1 MLQTIHDKLKGWLA
15 GVVLGIIGLVFVFWG
30 INWTMTA
37 PSYAAK
43 VNGTEVSVN
52 DVRQSYQQQLAQ
64 AERQAN
70 GSLNDAQRS
79 DIKKRVLDEY
89 VNSEALVTHADAL
102 GYRVSDAD
110 LLKAMGQVPAFQVDG
125 KVDYAHAVALLRA
138 QGRSPL
144 EIESYFKRDAK
155 LQQLDTA
162 LNLSSFATP
171 TEVKQIR
178 ALTKQQ
184 RELAWFTYSAQMF
197 ASRATPDDAALKT
210 YYEAHKFEYMT
221 PETVDL
227 RYVEI
232 SLSQLASKVSVDD
245 AQLKTYYE
253 EQKVKTPER
262 FTQSEQRRVS
272 HILLPVANPS
282 DDTAVKTKAEGILK
296 RAQAGEDF
304 AKLAKEF
311 SQDPGSAAQG
321 GDLGWSERKVWVT
334 PFADA
339 AYSMKVDEI
348 RGPVKTQFGYHIL
361 KLVGIQ
367 PASVKTFEQSKADLE
382 TEYRRNEAEKLFN
395 NAQDELADAAL
406 QNATDI
412 DVVARKAG
420 LTVEEVPVFS
430 RIDGGG
436 ALGKVPAVIEAAFSQ
451 DVLDGRL
458 SPIVE
463 VEKGRG
469 VVLRATD
476 HKLPQQKPLDQVRD
490 LVVSAW
496 KKQRGVELAA
506 AAAADAVKRLTA
518 GESWDAVAKSTGA
531 ISGPAAA
538 AADKAATGATA
549 TATAKAAVGATAAAG
564 AAATAQW
571 LAPKFVSRAD
581 QDVPME
587 VRTTAFSEP
596 KPAGKP
602 IYSDAQLENGDAAV
616 IALSAV
622 REAPDDPKAGDQ
634 NMRRQIAAQIASTE
648 AQSYA
653 AGARADAK
661 VLLNPQAIE

>member
-1 MLQTIHDKLKGWLA
+1 MLQSIHDKLKGWLA

-30 INWTMTA
+30 INWTLTA

-43 VNGTEVSVN
+43 VNGTEVSAN

-70 GSLNDAQRS
+70 GLLNDAQRS

-102 GYRVSDAD
+102 GYRVSDAEV
-110 LLKAMGQVPAFQVDG
+110 LEALCRMPAFQVDG
-125 KVDYAHAVALLRA
+125 KCDYGHAVALLRA

-144 EIESYFKRDAK
+144 EIESYFKRDVK

-184 RELAWFTYSAQMF
+184 RELAWFTYSAEKF
-197 ASRATPDDAALKT
+197 AGQATPDEAALKA
-210 YYEAHKFEYMT
+210 YYEAHKAEYMT

-227 RYVEI
+227 RYVQI

-245 AQLKTYYE
+245 AQLKAYYE

-262 FTQSEQRRVS
+262 FSQLEQRRVS
-272 HILLPVANPS
+272 HILLPVAGPG
-282 DDTAVKTKAEGILK
+282 DDAAVKAKADGILK

-321 GDLGWSERKVWVT
+321 GDLGFSERKVWVT

-339 AYSMKVDEI
+339 AYGMKVDEI
-348 RGPVKTQFGYHIL
+348 TGPVKTQFGYHIL
-361 KLVGIQ
+361 KLTGIQ
-367 PASVKTFEQSKADLE
+367 PATVKTFEQSKAELE

-436 ALGKVPAVIEAAFSQ
+436 ALGKVSAVIDAAFSQ
-451 DVLDGRL
+451 DVIDGRL

-476 HKLPQQKPLDQVRD
+476 HKLPQQKPLDEVRD
-490 LVVSAW
+490 LLVSAW

-506 AAAADAVKRLTA
+506 MAAADAVKRLSG
-518 GESWDAVAKSTGA
+518 GESWDAVAKSAGA
-531 ISGPAAA
+531 TAAPTP
-538 AADKAATGATA
+538 AATGKPGASA
-549 TATAKAAVGATAAAG
+549 AAGASAKPAAAG
-564 AAATAQW
+564 AAAAAGTQ
-571 LAPKFVSRAD
+571 LQPPKFVSRSD

-587 VRTTAFSEP
+587 VRTTAFGEP

-602 IYSDAQLENGDAAV
+602 IFTETQLANGDAAV

-622 REAPDDPKAGDQ
+622 REAPDDQKTNDA
-634 NMRRQIAAQIASTE
+634 NLRRQIAAQIASTE

-661 VLLNPQAIE
+661 VTLNPQAIE

>member
-1 MLQTIHDKLKGWLA
+1 MLQSIHDKLKGWLA
-15 GVVLGIIGLVFVFWG
+15 GVVLGAIGLVFVFWG

-37 PSYAAK
+37 PNYAAK
-43 VNGTEVSVN
+43 VNGSEVSVN
-52 DVRQSYQQQLAQ
+52 EVRQAYQRELAQ
-64 AERQAN
+64 AQRQAN
-70 GSLNDAQRS
+70 GSVSEAQRNQ
-79 DIKKRVLDEY
+79 IKMRVLDQY
-89 VNSEALVTHADAL
+89 VSGEALVTRADAL
-102 GYRVSDAD
+102 GYRVSDQE
-110 LLKAMGQVPAFQVDG
+110 LLDDMSQVPIFQVDG
-125 KVDYAHAVALLRA
+125 KFDKAHAVAVLRA
-138 QGRSPL
+138 QGRSIL
-144 EIESYFKRDAK
+144 EIEALFRRDAK
-155 LQQLDTA
+155 LRQLDSA
-162 LNLSSFATP
+162 LSMSSFATA
-171 TEVKQIR
+171 TEMKQFR

-184 RELAWFTYSAQMF
+184 RELTWVPFSAEKYANQ
-197 ASRATPDDAALKT
+197 ATPDDAALKT
-210 YYEAHKFEYMT
+210 YYDAHKFEYMT

-245 AQLKTYYE
+245 AQLKTYYD

-262 FTQSEQRRVS
+262 FTEPEQRRVS
-272 HILLPVANPS
+272 HILLPVANPK
-282 DDTAVKTKAEGILK
+282 DDAAVKAKAEGILK
-296 RAQAGEDF
+296 RVQAGEDF
-304 AKLAKEF
+304 SALAKEF
-311 SQDPGSAAQG
+311 SQDPGSAQQG
-321 GDLGWSERKVWVT
+321 GDLGWSERKAWVA

-361 KLVGIQ
+361 KLAGIR
-367 PASVKTFEQSKADLE
+367 PATVKTFEQAKPDLE

-395 NAQDELADAAL
+395 NAQDQLADAAL
-406 QNATDI
+406 QNTTDI

-420 LTVEEVPVFS
+420 LTVLEVPVFS

-436 ALGKVPAVIEAAFSQ
+436 ALSKVRAVIDAAFSQ

-476 HKLPQQKPLDQVRD
+476 HKLPQQKPLDAVRTE
-490 LVVSAW
+490 VVAAW
-496 KKQRGVELAA
+496 KKQRGAELAA

-518 GESWDAVAKSTGA
+518 GESWDAVVKS
-531 ISGPAAA
+531 
-538 AADKAATGATA
+538 
-549 TATAKAAVGATAAAG
+549 AG
-564 AAATAQW
+564 AAAPPA
-571 LAPKFVSRAD
+571 KFIARSD
-581 QDVPME
+581 QEVPLE
-587 VRTTAFSEP
+587 IRTTAFGQP

-602 IYSDAQLENGDAAV
+602 MYSDARLANGDAAV

-622 REAPDDPKAGDQ
+622 REAPSDAALPDMA
-634 NMRRQIAAQIASTE
+634 MREQFAAQIASTE

-661 VLLNPQAIE
+661 VTLNPQAIE